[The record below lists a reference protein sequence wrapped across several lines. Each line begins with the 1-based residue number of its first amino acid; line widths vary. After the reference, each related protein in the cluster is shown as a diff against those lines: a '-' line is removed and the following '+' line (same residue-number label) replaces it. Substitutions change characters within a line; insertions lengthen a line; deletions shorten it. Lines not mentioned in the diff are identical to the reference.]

1 MGWAGVCQFARL
13 DGWCG
18 WSVCV
23 FAARSSTVRPR
34 ERENTKTAAM
44 SSRLPWSTRFLRESQ
59 SASQPTRQPANQ
71 STRCPLA
78 LLWLAPP
85 PWGLELANH
94 RQPVGSVTPADD
106 MEPAQRGKVSANLA
120 AILHPCPPQ
129 PAALSPTE
137 TLTPNNRPETKLET
151 RWLLANPWRAPDAVT
166 RGAETAPFP
175 LRAPHART

>member
-1 MGWAGVCQFARL
+1 MVR
-13 DGWCG
+13 
-18 WSVCV
+18 VCV
-23 FAARSSTVRPR
+23 FCCTIFHSATDQESERTQPPR
-34 ERENTKTAAM
+34 RRLCPRVFLGCREQ
-44 SSRLPWSTRFLRESQ
+44 PGFLRPGGRARVSQ
-59 SASQPTRQPANQ
+59 PVNQPTNQPTRQPANQ

-85 PWGLELANH
+85 PWELELANH

-137 TLTPNNRPETKLET
+137 TLTPNNRPKTKLET

-166 RGAETAPFP
+166 RGS
-175 LRAPHART
+175 